1 LGAKGEDEMVKYVYS
16 PIIKIAITIN
26 ILLMSLLPSN
36 TVYSADSILGKKP
49 SYVLL
54 SSVSSVP
61 NRKAIGT
68 RIWVPG
74 LDDGFVPQ
82 GMTFAEEQILVSLY
96 QSTDVNQSSGPSR
109 VYRVDPKTGNVT
121 GQFDLPSDVG
131 HADGLAY
138 AGGRVLYVADTHSKQ
153 IYKLDLEKA
162 IRQGNC
168 NESVLSKIIVDKS
181 MGALTYDGKYLW
193 FGKYSKSKSDMP
205 KIFKVDPNNVF
216 KEWPEIN
223 TVSPHMASL
232 SFEIDT
238 ESQGATFD
246 KEGYLWLSQSG
257 SKMGKLQK
265 VDPSNGKVLKEYELM
280 AGLEDLAIAPDGQ
293 LWSVSEAGTKRW
305 LKWQTFYPLIFEID
319 ITRLK

>member
-1 LGAKGEDEMVKYVYS
+1 MVRYVYS
-16 PIIKIAITIN
+16 PITQIAITIN
-26 ILLMSLLPSN
+26 ILLMSLLLFD

-49 SYVLL
+49 SYALL
-54 SSVSSVP
+54 GSVSSVP

-82 GMTFAEEQILVSLY
+82 GMTFAENQILVSLY
-96 QSTDVNQSSGPSR
+96 QSTDVNKSSGPSR
-109 VYRVDPKTGNVT
+109 VYRVDPKTASIT
-121 GQFDLPSDVG
+121 GQFDLPPDVG

-138 AGGRVLYVADTHSKQ
+138 AGNNVLYVADTHRKK

-162 IRQGNC
+162 IKQGNC
-168 NESVLSKIIVDKS
+168 NESVLSNIIVDKS
-181 MGALTYDGKYLW
+181 MGPAFLTYDGKYLW

-205 KIFKVDPNNVF
+205 KIFKVDPDNVF
-216 KEWPEIN
+216 KEWPDIN
-223 TVSPHMASL
+223 KVSPHMASL

-257 SKMGKLQK
+257 SKMGKVQK

-280 AGLEDLAIAPDGQ
+280 AGVEDLAIAPDGKI
-293 LWSVSEAGTKRW
+293 WSVSEAGTKRW
-305 LKWQTFYPLIFEID
+305 LRWQTFYPLIFEID
-319 ITRLK
+319 ITKLKW